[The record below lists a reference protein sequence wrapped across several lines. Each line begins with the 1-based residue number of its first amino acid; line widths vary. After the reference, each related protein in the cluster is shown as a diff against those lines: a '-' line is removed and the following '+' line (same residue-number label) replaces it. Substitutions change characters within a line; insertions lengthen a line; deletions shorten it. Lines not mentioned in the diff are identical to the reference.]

1 MFVYMYIAVLMKLLR
16 KLKSILK
23 LTRAEHSFMLII
35 AVLAGELIV
44 YNNNFPGYI
53 AVIASLITPIF
64 ISMASFA
71 INDYFDIEVDKE
83 NNKKTAPLV
92 SGELTK
98 NDALSITIIT
108 LIIGVLASVFI
119 NYYALIIAI
128 IFAVLAVLYSYKL
141 KEILLVGNIYIA
153 FSMAIPFI
161 YGNFV
166 ITDKLSTTILIVSAM
181 VFLSGLAREI
191 HGTIRDL
198 KGDIKRKVN
207 SLPRVIGIELS
218 AVVAALLYVIAIFL
232 SFYLFLFELK
242 FHSFVYLGFIIITDL
257 MVLYVSIVYLTRKR
271 NKFYKLLRN
280 ISLLALTIALFGILF
295 APITFFAF

>member
-1 MFVYMYIAVLMKLLR
+1 MELFK

-44 YNNNFPGYI
+44 YKNNFPGYI
-53 AVIASLITPIF
+53 AIIASLITPIF

-71 INDYFDIEVDKE
+71 INDYFDVEVDKE
-83 NNKKTAPLV
+83 NNKKNAPLV

-98 NDALSITIIT
+98 KEALWITAIT
-108 LIIGVLASVFI
+108 LFIGIFASIFI
-119 NYYALIIAI
+119 NYYAFIIAV
-128 IFAVLAVLYSYKL
+128 IFGVLAMLYSYKL
-141 KEILLVGNIYIA
+141 KEVLLIGNIYIA

-166 ITDKLSTTILIVSAM
+166 MTDKFSLPILIVSSM

-198 KGDIKRKVN
+198 KGDIKRKVS
-207 SLPRVIGIELS
+207 SLPKIIGIEAS
-218 AVVAALLYVIAIFL
+218 AVIAAVLYIIAVVI
-232 SFYLFLFELK
+232 SFYLFVFELK
-242 FHSFVYLGFIIITDL
+242 FHSFIYLGFIIITDL
-257 MVLYVSIVYLTRKR
+257 IILYVSIGYLTKK
-271 NKFYKLLRN
+271 NAKFYKLSRN
-280 ISLLALTIALFGILF
+280 LSLLALAIALFGILL
-295 APITFFAF
+295 APLTFFPF